1 MDPQPDH
8 LLVEFVKVSS
18 YGSGTTSKGAVL
30 NEDFDLNKVKGKHVL
45 VVSLQHEDLTPV
57 TDQSGACSK
66 PGAAARGLQ
75 RDASA
80 HSLAR
85 RRARCLAA

>member
-8 LLVEFVKVSS
+8 LLVEFVNVSS

-45 VVSLQHEDLTPV
+45 VV
-57 TDQSGACSK
+57 GAST
-66 PGAAARGLQ
+66 RN
-75 RDASA
+75 S
-80 HSLAR
+80 S
-85 RRARCLAA
+85 